1 MSTVFSNEDNLPG
14 VITEVENDYSL
25 GYDTSEFGTTDSV
38 MIIGTAFDGPVGT
51 PMPVYSPEHA
61 SYVFGKTYDST
72 KRQEATLVAG
82 VQDAWNRGC
91 RTIYAVRVG
100 GKDLYKD
107 FKLAVENGY
116 RLRVSSRYPSNL
128 GKQVYLRYDN
138 TVGNETFTLYKPAAR
153 ATIQQKKRGEVVSN
167 NAVMKMDLHLAL
179 DLGLG
184 RDANLVDVISKFNE
198 MDGNN
203 VLELSIVDEN
213 GVDVTNSTEAYAIPL
228 GALFPGVYY
237 IGRDKSKCEELTKSK
252 IVVANGTA
260 ATPYSNF
267 DHKYFRKLLLNTDVS
282 QPYPIYFDA
291 SEKKNFASLLK
302 DSGITM
308 SKDWDFL
315 ETAKISDR
323 AFATDNVDYEETK
336 LSSFEMYKRL
346 GNGYAITAKA
356 ISRGEGKTPR
366 ITETPMDDEENR
378 IVPLL
383 GGLYDAIQDA
393 EVKYRVLT
401 CVSADDTISSKLP
414 RAKDFETTV
423 VNSVPVLKDTI
434 VLTAKVDEND
444 RTDARKFNIKFT
456 KVADGVADDLRD
468 VYVDEVFP
476 VIAKV
481 DDIKALKKA
490 NVAAGAYI
498 MAMSSKDGASS
509 VGTLYRVNAAGETVA
524 IHGDDYQGKHFIVDG
539 VVYAGAYDEKSKK
552 TSYSPVAFTAGTK
565 EGQFTYDVE
574 TGSDSN
580 KQTVKYEYVLGE
592 TMNEVFV
599 YQPKADGAVECLGD
613 LNTMV
618 GDTQDESAALLVVA
632 GQNLPFVENKVVI
645 NSDSFEDMTVGEL
658 VEALNAHPVTSK
670 LFTAA
675 LTETGAQYRDYMVDD
690 AVKEITGDG
699 ISGGFD
705 AEVVLE
711 KDRVITTDFNRYI
724 PYRTTDN
731 FARQLAQH
739 CTYTELKTAPTH
751 GFIGCTR
758 QTDVSLTAIARRVA
772 ELQEV
777 NFDLYAKNNYG
788 RNILDRN
795 NYPYAIG
802 KNISIVFGQY
812 FVNMENE
819 NYQFLSKGDA
829 GYAGMVSILPL
840 DQSSTSQT
848 IDLDAVTFRLT
859 PSQLVKMTK
868 AGLVTFKQSFTK
880 GIVVTDGITM
890 APIDSA
896 FRRLAA
902 WRIMGAVED
911 LIREAAE
918 PFIGKQNHVTNR
930 NSLYTAIKSRLEKIK
945 GTLIEAYEFNMIV
958 DPKLLK
964 FSYIN
969 IEYTIVPV
977 YEIREIRNQI
987 SVKDSLDGATAV
999 VA

>member
-107 FKLAVENGY
+107 FKLAIENGY

-167 NAVMKMDLHLAL
+167 NAVMKKDLHLAL

-228 GALFPGVYY
+228 GAIFPGVYY
-237 IGRDKSKCEELTKSK
+237 IGRDKSKCEEITKSK
-252 IVVANGTA
+252 IVVADGEA
-260 ATPYSNF
+260 VAPYSNF
-267 DHKYFRKLLLNTDVS
+267 DHKYFRRLELNTDVA
-282 QPYPIYFDA
+282 QPYPIFFQAKD
-291 SEKKNFASLLK
+291 KKNFADILK
-302 DSGITM
+302 NVGITM
-308 SKDWDFL
+308 AKDWDFL
-315 ETAKISDR
+315 ETAKVSDR
-323 AFATDNVDYEETK
+323 AFATDKVDYEETK

-356 ISRGEGKTPR
+356 VNRGEGKAPR
-366 ITETPMDDEENR
+366 ITETPMEDEENR

-414 RAKDFETTV
+414 RANDFKTTV
-423 VNSVPVLKDTI
+423 AKTYPILKDTI
-434 VLTAKVDEND
+434 ALTTKVDEND
-444 RTDARKFNIKFT
+444 RTAARKFDIKFDEV
-456 KVADGVADDLRD
+456 KDGVSDALTD
-468 VYVDEVFP
+468 VYTDEVFP
-476 VIAKV
+476 VIAKADNADAV
-481 DDIKALKKA
+481 KSA
-490 NVAAGAYI
+490 NVAAGTYI
-498 MAMSSKDGASS
+498 MIEDNGKTM
-509 VGTLYRVNAAGETVA
+509 LHRVNAS
-524 IHGDDYQGKHFIVDG
+524 GDVDMI
-539 VVYAGAYDEKSKK
+539 
-552 TSYSPVAFTAGTK
+552 
-565 EGQFTYDVE
+565 
-574 TGSDSN
+574 TGSDYIGKHYIVGDQIYVGAADVDNATKVVFTPVEFTTTGESDKAVTKFN
-580 KQTVKYEYVLGE
+580 DKEYVLGE
-592 TMNEVFV
+592 SMNEVFV
-599 YQPKADGAVECLGD
+599 FQPKADNKVECLGD

-618 GDTQDESAALLVVA
+618 DDTQDESAALLVVA
-632 GQNLPFVENKVVI
+632 AQDLPFGMNHVVV
-645 NSDSFEDMTVGEL
+645 SSSAFDSMTVGEL
-658 VEALNAHPVTSK
+658 VDALNAHPVTGQ

-675 LTETGAQYRDYMVDD
+675 LTESGAQFRDYMVTDAMTEIKEETKTKGLGELTEMGDD
-690 AVKEITGDG
+690 REIAYDY
-699 ISGGFD
+699 S
-705 AEVVLE
+705 
-711 KDRVITTDFNRYI
+711 RYI

-751 GFIGCTR
+751 GFIGCAR

-802 KNISIVFGQY
+802 KNISITFGQY

-829 GYAGMVSILPL
+829 GYAGMVSLLPL

-848 IDLDAVTFRLT
+848 IDLDAITFRLT

-868 AGLVTFKQSFTK
+868 AGIVTFKQSFTK

-911 LIREAAE
+911 LIRQAAE

-987 SVKDSLDGATAV
+987 SVKDSLDETTAV